1 MAGRAVGA
9 TSSARDAG
17 ASARGGVVAVTPR
30 RTSRAAKT
38 AAGAARYSGR
48 DLAGALLA
56 RCEFPA
62 ATAPTAVSGPGQPAA
77 AAGGPAGGPAALTG
91 GRAVVLA
98 VSGGADSLALLVLA
112 ARAGLDVVAVHVDH
126 GLRAGSAREA
136 AVVAAAA
143 TAYGAAFEARSVTVS
158 PGPDLEARARRA
170 RYGVLPAGVLTGH
183 TMDDQAETVLLAM
196 LRGAGL
202 DGLSGM
208 RWPDGLTAAA
218 SLPDPTARWPDPTD
232 RDDSPPGPV
241 RPLLGLRRSETAALC
256 AAEGLVPVVDP
267 SNHDLRFRRNRV
279 RHQVLPMLCE
289 VAGRDLVPVL
299 ARQARLLGDD
309 AGLLET
315 LAGEID
321 VTDARQLAAAPR
333 PLARRAVRRWLRSE
347 ATFADAELHPPTADE
362 VARVLAVAS
371 GAVRACELSGGR
383 RVERHAGRLRVVG
396 G

>member
-1 MAGRAVGA
+1 
-9 TSSARDAG
+9 
-17 ASARGGVVAVTPR
+17 VVTF
-30 RTSRAAKT
+30 TRAA
-38 AAGAARYSGR
+38 
-48 DLAGALLA
+48 
-56 RCEFPA
+56 
-62 ATAPTAVSGPGQPAA
+62 
-77 AAGGPAGGPAALTG
+77 
-91 GRAVVLA
+91 VLA

-112 ARAGLDVVAVHVDH
+112 ARAGLEVLAVHVDH
-126 GLRAGSAREA
+126 GLRAGSDREA

-143 TAYGAAFEARSVTVS
+143 AAYGAAFEARTVSVS

-202 DGLSGM
+202 DGLGGM
-208 RWPDGLTAAA
+208 RWPDGLTAAGR
-218 SLPDPTARWPDPTD
+218 SPDPTD
-232 RDDSPPGPV
+232 PEDSPAGPV

-267 SNHDLRFRRNRV
+267 SNHDLRFRRNQV

-309 AGLLET
+309 AGLLEA

-321 VTDARQLAAAPR
+321 VTDARQLAAAPQ

>member
-1 MAGRAVGA
+1 MAGEVSVGA
-9 TSSARDAG
+9 TSSAQEAG
-17 ASARGGVVAVTPR
+17 ASAPGVAAVGPVR
-30 RTSRAAKT
+30 ASRAAKT
-38 AAGAARYSGR
+38 AARHSGQ
-48 DLAGALLA
+48 DLAGALLV

-62 ATAPTAVSGPGQPAA
+62 ARAAAVAPGPGELSAADKPARGR
-77 AAGGPAGGPAALTG
+77 AGASG
-91 GRAVVLA
+91 GRAAVVA

-112 ARAGLDVVAVHVDH
+112 ARAGLDVLAVHVDH
-126 GLRAGSAREA
+126 GLRAGSDREA

-143 TAYGAAFEARSVTVS
+143 TAYGADFEARSVTVS
-158 PGPDLEARARRA
+158 PGPDLEARARQA
-170 RYGVLPAGVLTGH
+170 RYGILPNGVLTGH

-202 DGLSGM
+202 DGLGGM
-208 RWPDGLTAAA
+208 RWPDGLTAAGK
-218 SLPDPTARWPDPTD
+218 SPDRAD
-232 RDDSPPGPV
+232 RDGWPAGPV

-256 AAEGLVPVVDP
+256 AAEGLVPIVDP
-267 SNHDLRFRRNRV
+267 SNQDLRFRRNRI
-279 RHQVLPMLCE
+279 RHQVLPILCD

-309 AGLLET
+309 AGLLEA

-347 ATFADAELHPPTADE
+347 ATCADTERHPPTADQ

-371 GAVRACELSGGR
+371 GAVRACELTGGR